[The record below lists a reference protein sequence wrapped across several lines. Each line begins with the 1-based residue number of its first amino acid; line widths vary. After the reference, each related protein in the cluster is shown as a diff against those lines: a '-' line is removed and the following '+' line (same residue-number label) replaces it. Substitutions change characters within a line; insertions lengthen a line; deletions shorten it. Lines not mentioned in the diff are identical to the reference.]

1 MYLILNTVNRE
12 ETEFP
17 GPFLGR
23 LLELLKELGLS
34 RWRPEREYHLT
45 SRHQMYIHHQK

>member
-17 GPFLGR
+17 GPVLGS
-23 LLELLKELGLS
+23 LLELLNELGLS
-34 RWRPEREYHLT
+34 KWRPERVYHLT
-45 SRHQMYIHHQK
+45 SRHQMYIHNQK

>member
-12 ETEFP
+12 EREIP
-17 GPFLGR
+17 GPVLGS

-34 RWRPEREYHLT
+34 SWRLERVYHLT
-45 SRHQMYIHHQK
+45 SRHQMYIHNQK